1 MHHRSADGST
11 WFVAPAMAAALSR
24 VLTVGG
30 ATAALAIL
38 ESALIGPTQ
47 VAARLVEFG
56 LLHVRIPSRGR
67 GCRFAAAQSAR
78 RRRVSARQRR
88 RSCFALLL
96 KRLGVAGLDATTLLL
111 LLAFAAL
118 VRGGVALKRPRREP
132 VMDRSR

>member
-56 LLHVRIPSRGR
+56 LLHVRIPSRGA
-67 GCRFAAAQSAR
+67 GVVLLQLSLLGAGACRPGNAAVHVLR
-78 RRRVSARQRR
+78 F
-88 RSCFALLL
+88 C
-96 KRLGVAGLDATTLLL
+96 
-111 LLAFAAL
+111 
-118 VRGGVALKRPRREP
+118 
-132 VMDRSR
+132 